1 MTCIRLRA
9 EFENRSPQ
17 VRRWRH
23 AIGLIC
29 VSTGTAILA
38 QTAFSP
44 AQTPAG
50 TVSAPHGIPFDF
62 STRQPIVP
70 VRVNGGA
77 PVPFVIDTGAS
88 IHLVDSGVA
97 RLAQVSNGT
106 PREMRGGGQA
116 SVQAQ
121 IVEPLTLEAGGIV
134 WNAQRA
140 AVTNLDYP
148 GGKHF
153 AGLLGAPIL
162 MRYTV
167 RFVFETRTVQ
177 LIDPSTYTPP
187 AGAMLVPF
195 ELQEDLPIVH
205 VTVDAGSGSI
215 DARLM
220 VDTGASQFA
229 DLNRPF
235 VDAHRLLEVIP
246 DVAPVDRPA
255 AIGGSAPFLYGTA
268 RRIVLGGISFD
279 RPRIGLSRASTGSSA
294 RADRDGIIG
303 NALLERFVVTV
314 DYRRRTLVLE
324 PRPSIPK
331 EALQSQPPPT

>member
-1 MTCIRLRA
+1 MTRIRLKA

-23 AIGLIC
+23 AIGVIC
-29 VSTGTAILA
+29 VSTCTAILA

-44 AQTPAG
+44 APTPAG

-70 VRVNGGA
+70 VKVNGGA

-88 IHLVDSGVA
+88 IHLVDSGIA
-97 RLAQVSNGT
+97 RLAQVSAGT
-106 PREMRGGGQA
+106 PREMRGGGQG

-121 IVEPLTLEAGGIV
+121 IVEPVTLEAGGIV
-134 WNAQRA
+134 WNGQRA
-140 AVTNLDYP
+140 AVTNLGYP

-177 LIDPSTYTPP
+177 LMDPSTYTPP
-187 AGAMLVPF
+187 AGAVLVPF

-205 VTVDAGSGSI
+205 VAIDAGSGPI
-215 DARLM
+215 NARLM
-220 VDTGASQFA
+220 VDTGASQFV

-235 VDAHRLLEVIP
+235 VDAHRLIEGVP
-246 DVAPVDRPA
+246 DAAALDRPA
-255 AIGGSAPFLYGTA
+255 ALGGTAPFLYGTA

-294 RADRDGIIG
+294 RSDRDGIIG
-303 NALLERFVVTV
+303 NALLERFTVTV

-324 PRPSIPK
+324 PRPSTI